1 MQIGLFNCTNIEE
14 RIRMILI
21 MSEELFDH
29 ENFDKNYAIVFIDTV
44 EKCWEQRKEHF
55 RLYRN

>member
-1 MQIGLFNCTNIEE
+1 
-14 RIRMILI
+14 

-44 EKCWEQRKEHF
+44 EKMLGAKKGTLSFISKLIGE
-55 RLYRN
+55 